1 MEQNPTPTKK
11 TAKDEEI
18 ILQTWLNRD
27 DPMIIATHQQVDAD
41 AAFSAALLRVIKP
54 NAAVVFVRA
63 DSIISQPEVIAVDL
77 MNGESAVKGLGVGS
91 AFGLVVSTLKQSDP
105 SFYKVLKPWAKQLN
119 LTDQAKRCNDS
130 VVLADM
136 VSAWRSI
143 GLDDKTIVSRAGE
156 LLLGKLKFI
165 LRRERQKTKASKIQI
180 QGGVAVLGPDDH
192 VPAKQLFQRG
202 AKGCRSSRNGWYGR
216 NLVSSSTRKR
226 NFSIRLGILAHRTV
240 VHSPRWISCE
250 LWWSKGPKRPGRIW
264 SDTQI
269 IGETNA
275 ETNQG
280 GQTMTGKTLYPDT
293 KQGHEYR

>member
-11 TAKDEEI
+11 TAKDEDV
-18 ILQTWLNRD
+18 ILRAWLDRE

-41 AAFSAALLRVIKP
+41 AAFSAALLRVMKP

-63 DSIISQPEVIAVDL
+63 DSAISQPEVIAVDL
-77 MNGESAVKGLGVGS
+77 MNGASAVKGLSIGS
-91 AFGLVVSTLKQSDP
+91 SFGLIVSSLKQSNP

-119 LTDQAKRCNDS
+119 LTDQAKRCHDA

-143 GLDDKTIVSRAGE
+143 GLDDKTIVQRAEE

-165 LRRERQKTKASKIQI
+165 QRRNRQKVEASKIQI

-202 AKGCRSSRNGWYGR
+202 AEAVVRQGKDGMAVILSRRAQESGISVAGLESSLTEQWFIHPDGFLASYGGPKAPKDPAESGVTLKSLAKR
-216 NLVSSSTRKR
+216 TRK
-226 NFSIRLGILAHRTV
+226 LILEA
-240 VHSPRWISCE
+240 
-250 LWWSKGPKRPGRIW
+250 
-264 SDTQI
+264 Q
-269 IGETNA
+269 
-275 ETNQG
+275 
-280 GQTMTGKTLYPDT
+280 
-293 KQGHEYR
+293 

>member
-11 TAKDEEI
+11 SAKDEAI

-63 DSIISQPEVIAVDL
+63 DSIISLPEVIAVDL
-77 MNGESAVKGLGVGS
+77 MNGDSAVKGLGVGS
-91 AFGLVVSTLKQSDP
+91 AFGLVVSTLKQSNP
-105 SFYKVLKPWAKQLN
+105 TYFKALKPWAKQLN
-119 LTDQAKRCNDS
+119 LTDQAKRCHDA
-130 VVLADM
+130 VILADM

-143 GLDDKTIVSRAGE
+143 GLDDRTIVSRAGE

-165 LRRERQKTKASKIQI
+165 QRRERQKVEASMIQI

-202 AKGCRSSRNGWYGR
+202 AKAVVRQGKDGMAVILSRRAQKDGISVAGLESSLTEQWFIHPDGFLASYGGPKAPKDPAESGVTLKSLAKR
-216 NLVSSSTRKR
+216 TRK
-226 NFSIRLGILAHRTV
+226 LL
-240 VHSPRWISCE
+240 
-250 LWWSKGPKRPGRIW
+250 KG
-264 SDTQI
+264 
-269 IGETNA
+269 A
-275 ETNQG
+275 
-280 GQTMTGKTLYPDT
+280 
-293 KQGHEYR
+293 KQ

>member
-11 TAKDEEI
+11 TAKDEAI

-63 DSIISQPEVIAVDL
+63 DSTISQPEVIAVDL
-77 MNGESAVKGLGVGS
+77 MDGDSAVKGLGVGS
-91 AFGLVVSTLKQSDP
+91 AFGLVVSTLKQSNP
-105 SFYKVLKPWAKQLN
+105 TYFKALKPWAKQLN
-119 LTDQAKRCNDS
+119 LTDQAKRCHDA
-130 VVLADM
+130 VILADM

-143 GLDDKTIVSRAGE
+143 GLDDRTIVSRAGE

-165 LRRERQKTKASKIQI
+165 QRRERQKVEASMIQI

-202 AKGCRSSRNGWYGR
+202 AKAVVRQGKDGMAVILSRRAQKDGISVAGLESSLTEQWFIHPDGFLASYGGPKAPKDPAESGVTLKSLAKR
-216 NLVSSSTRKR
+216 TRKL
-226 NFSIRLGILAHRTV
+226 I
-240 VHSPRWISCE
+240 
-250 LWWSKGPKRPGRIW
+250 KG
-264 SDTQI
+264 
-269 IGETNA
+269 A
-275 ETNQG
+275 
-280 GQTMTGKTLYPDT
+280 
-293 KQGHEYR
+293 KQ

>member
-11 TAKDEEI
+11 TAKDEDV
-18 ILQTWLNRD
+18 ILRAWLDRE

-41 AAFSAALLRVIKP
+41 AAFSAALLRVMKP

-63 DSIISQPEVIAVDL
+63 DSAISQPEVIAVDL
-77 MNGESAVKGLGVGS
+77 MNGASAVKGLSIGS
-91 AFGLVVSTLKQSDP
+91 SFGLIVSSLKQSNP

-119 LTDQAKRCNDS
+119 LTDQAKRCHDA

-143 GLDDKTIVSRAGE
+143 GLDDKTIVQRAEE

-165 LRRERQKTKASKIQI
+165 QRRNRQKVEASKIQI

-202 AKGCRSSRNGWYGR
+202 AEAVVRQGKEGMAVILSRRAQESGISVAGLESSLTEQWFIHPDGFLASYGGPKAPKDPAESGVTLKSLAKR
-216 NLVSSSTRKR
+216 TRKL
-226 NFSIRLGILAHRTV
+226 IKEA
-240 VHSPRWISCE
+240 
-250 LWWSKGPKRPGRIW
+250 K
-264 SDTQI
+264 
-269 IGETNA
+269 
-275 ETNQG
+275 
-280 GQTMTGKTLYPDT
+280 
-293 KQGHEYR
+293 

>member
-1 MEQNPTPTKK
+1 MEQNPTLTKK

-41 AAFSAALLRVIKP
+41 AAFSAALLQVMKP

-63 DSIISQPEVIAVDL
+63 DSTISQPEVIAVDL
-77 MNGESAVKGLGVGS
+77 MNGDCAVKGLGVGS
-91 AFGLVVSTLKQSDP
+91 AFGLVVSTLKQSNP
-105 SFYKVLKPWAKQLN
+105 AYFKALKPWAKQLN
-119 LTDQAKRCNDS
+119 LTDQAKRCHDS

-143 GLDDKTIVSRAGE
+143 GLDDRTIVSRAGE

-165 LRRERQKTKASKIQI
+165 QRRERQKTKASKIQI

-202 AKGCRSSRNGWYGR
+202 AKAVVRQGMDGMAVILSRRAQESGISVSGLESSLTEQWFIHPDGFLASYGGPKAPKDPKESGVTLKSLAKR
-216 NLVSSSTRKR
+216 TRKL
-226 NFSIRLGILAHRTV
+226 I
-240 VHSPRWISCE
+240 
-250 LWWSKGPKRPGRIW
+250 KG
-264 SDTQI
+264 
-269 IGETNA
+269 A
-275 ETNQG
+275 
-280 GQTMTGKTLYPDT
+280 
-293 KQGHEYR
+293 KQ

>member
-11 TAKDEEI
+11 SAKDEAI

-54 NAAVVFVRA
+54 NATVVFVRA
-63 DSIISQPEVIAVDL
+63 DSIISLPEVIAVDL
-77 MNGESAVKGLGVGS
+77 MNGDSAVKGLGVGS
-91 AFGLVVSTLKQSDP
+91 AFGLVVSTLKQSNP
-105 SFYKVLKPWAKQLN
+105 TYFKALKPWAKQLN
-119 LTDQAKRCNDS
+119 LTDQAKRTNDA

-143 GLDDKTIVSRAGE
+143 GLDDRTIVSRAGE

-165 LRRERQKTKASKIQI
+165 QRRERQKVEASMIQI

-202 AKGCRSSRNGWYGR
+202 AKAVVRQGKDGMAVILSRRAQKDGISVAGLESSLTEQWFIHPDGFLASYGGPKAPKDPAESGVTLKSLAKR
-216 NLVSSSTRKR
+216 TRKL
-226 NFSIRLGILAHRTV
+226 I
-240 VHSPRWISCE
+240 
-250 LWWSKGPKRPGRIW
+250 KG
-264 SDTQI
+264 
-269 IGETNA
+269 A
-275 ETNQG
+275 
-280 GQTMTGKTLYPDT
+280 
-293 KQGHEYR
+293 KQ

>member
-11 TAKDEEI
+11 SAKDEGI

-63 DSIISQPEVIAVDL
+63 DSTISQPEVIAVDL
-77 MNGESAVKGLGVGS
+77 MDGDSAVKGLGVGS
-91 AFGLVVSTLKQSDP
+91 AFGLVVSTLKQSNP
-105 SFYKVLKPWAKQLN
+105 AYFKALKPWAKQLN
-119 LTDQAKRCNDS
+119 LTDQAKRTNDA

-143 GLDDKTIVSRAGE
+143 GLDDRTIVSRAGE

-165 LRRERQKTKASKIQI
+165 QRRERQKVEASMIQI

-202 AKGCRSSRNGWYGR
+202 AKAVVRQGKDGMAVILSRRAQKDGISVAGLESSLTEQWFIHPDGFLASYGGPKAPKDPAESGVTLKSLAKR
-216 NLVSSSTRKR
+216 TRKL
-226 NFSIRLGILAHRTV
+226 I
-240 VHSPRWISCE
+240 
-250 LWWSKGPKRPGRIW
+250 KG
-264 SDTQI
+264 
-269 IGETNA
+269 A
-275 ETNQG
+275 
-280 GQTMTGKTLYPDT
+280 
-293 KQGHEYR
+293 KQ

>member
-11 TAKDEEI
+11 TAKDEAI

-63 DSIISQPEVIAVDL
+63 DSIISLPEVIAVDL
-77 MNGESAVKGLGVGS
+77 MNGDSAVKGLGVGS
-91 AFGLVVSTLKQSDP
+91 AFGLVVSTLKQSNP
-105 SFYKVLKPWAKQLN
+105 TYFKALKPWAKQLN
-119 LTDQAKRCNDS
+119 LTDQAKRCHDA
-130 VVLADM
+130 VILADM

-143 GLDDKTIVSRAGE
+143 GLDDRTIVSRAGE

-165 LRRERQKTKASKIQI
+165 QRRERQKVEASMIQI

-202 AKGCRSSRNGWYGR
+202 AKAVVRQGKDGMAVILSRRAQKDGISVAGLESSLTEQWFIHPDGFLASYGGPKAPKDPAESGVTLKSLAKR
-216 NLVSSSTRKR
+216 TRKL
-226 NFSIRLGILAHRTV
+226 I
-240 VHSPRWISCE
+240 
-250 LWWSKGPKRPGRIW
+250 KG
-264 SDTQI
+264 
-269 IGETNA
+269 A
-275 ETNQG
+275 
-280 GQTMTGKTLYPDT
+280 
-293 KQGHEYR
+293 KQ

>member
-11 TAKDEEI
+11 SAKDEAI

-63 DSIISQPEVIAVDL
+63 DSTISQPEVIAVDL
-77 MNGESAVKGLGVGS
+77 MDGDSAVKGLGVGS
-91 AFGLVVSTLKQSDP
+91 AFGLVVSTLKQSNP
-105 SFYKVLKPWAKQLN
+105 TYFKALKPWAKQLN
-119 LTDQAKRCNDS
+119 LTDQAKRCHDA
-130 VVLADM
+130 VILADM

-143 GLDDKTIVSRAGE
+143 GLDDRTIVSRAGE

-165 LRRERQKTKASKIQI
+165 QRRERQKVEASMIQI

-202 AKGCRSSRNGWYGR
+202 AKAVVRQGKDGMAVILSRRAQKDGISVAGLESSLTEQWFIHPDGFLASYGGPKAPKDPAESGVTLKSLAKR
-216 NLVSSSTRKR
+216 TRKL
-226 NFSIRLGILAHRTV
+226 I
-240 VHSPRWISCE
+240 
-250 LWWSKGPKRPGRIW
+250 KG
-264 SDTQI
+264 
-269 IGETNA
+269 A
-275 ETNQG
+275 
-280 GQTMTGKTLYPDT
+280 
-293 KQGHEYR
+293 KQ